1 MKRHQLSIVVLATAA
16 ITLFVA
22 LSADAGLR
30 QGGRNQHLPQAL
42 HGTAYASL
50 EPIGEVSGEVTGWG
64 RIVVRDAYL
73 PSGLKRFIQVWLFG
87 MEPRTGYLI
96 KIESVEIGTVQTR
109 ASGNGVL
116 KLQND
121 GRGHQEVPPGLPAVG
136 EFFSA
141 TVLMDGILPV
151 LRGEFTTMDSPRRE
165 TTYEE
170 EIALDEANESGATGM
185 AKVEMRG
192 EEYQEFTTRA
202 SGLIPGLTYSIF
214 VETPTSAS
222 VVAAVTAGAEGQAHV
237 HLEYPDDENPIPDD
251 LLPVS
256 DIEMVEWRDPDGF
269 AVLTGFFTGL
279 GVCDK
284 LVGIV
289 TAGDENEFT
298 LDTQVG
304 PVTVITDGN
313 TVWEDFGDHDFSI
326 DDKLKVEGCW
336 DDDVFIARKIELKEC
351 CDEDTCFKLVGTATE
366 IIPDVQFT
374 LVTEEGPVT
383 VLITGETVME
393 DFDGNEISDGD
404 MVKVEGCLAGDDF
417 VADVIE
423 LKRSVHE
430 EKCFKLV
437 GTATEIIPDVSFDLV
452 SGKGTTTVL
461 TTADTLMEGFGGE
474 DIAEGDKVKVEGCMA
489 GDDFVA
495 DVVELKKSGKP

>member
-1 MKRHQLSIVVLATAA
+1 MKRHQLSIVVLATTV
-16 ITLFVA
+16 ITLCVA

-30 QGGRNQHLPQAL
+30 QGGRNQLLPQAL
-42 HGTAYASL
+42 HGTAFASL

-64 RIVVRDAYL
+64 RIVVRDANL

-87 MEPRTGYLI
+87 LEPRTGYLI
-96 KIESVEIGTVQTR
+96 KIDSVEIGTVQTR

-121 GRGHQEVPPGLPAVG
+121 GRGHQMVPPDLPPVG
-136 EFFSA
+136 ELFSA
-141 TVLMDGILPV
+141 IVLMDGGLSV
-151 LRGEFTTMDSPRRE
+151 LQGEFTTMESPRRE

-170 EIALDEANESGATGM
+170 EIVLDEANESGAMGM
-185 AKVEMRG
+185 AKVEMKG
-192 EEYQEFTTRA
+192 EEYQEFMTRA

-214 VETPTSAS
+214 VQGPTFALT
-222 VVAAVTAGAEGQAHV
+222 VATVTAGAEGQARV
-237 HLEYPDDENPIPDD
+237 HLEYPDDENPLPPD
-251 LLPVS
+251 LMPVS
-256 DIEMVEWRDPDGF
+256 DIEMVEWLDPDGF

-298 LDTQVG
+298 LDTLEG
-304 PVTVITDGN
+304 PVTVITDED

-336 DDDVFIARKIELKEC
+336 DGDTFMARAVEYKDC
-351 CDEDTCFKLVGTATE
+351 CDQDTCFKLVGTATE

-393 DFDGNEISDGD
+393 DFGGNELSDGD
-404 MVKVEGCLAGDDF
+404 LVKVEGCPVGDDF

-452 SGKGTTTVL
+452 SGKGTITVL
-461 TTADTLMEGFGGE
+461 MTADTMMEGFGGE